1 MKVED
6 GGKVYDVRLALT
18 RRLIS
23 YILKHESRLLL
34 GQMKSGTVEF
44 NFGPEDMVGVP
55 TPRDLPRE
63 REPRA

>member
-6 GGKVYDVRLALT
+6 GGKVYDVRLPLT
-18 RRLIS
+18 RRLLA
-23 YILKHESRLLL
+23 YILRHESRLLL
-34 GQMKSGTVEF
+34 GQMRSGSVTF
-44 NFGPEDMVGVP
+44 NFTPEDMVGVP